1 MNKFEYISRLLA
13 ETSQRITHDGK
24 SWMKF
29 LDTSSYMFKYS
40 FTDQILIHAQRPD
53 ATVCASF
60 ETWNNKMNRWIKR
73 GSKGI
78 ALIQETRY
86 GYGLRY
92 VFDVSDTQ
100 SIKKSVKAW
109 SIDESMHDIF
119 IEELSIEFG
128 LDDIYTTLEVVLTNI
143 SKQLIEESYTDY
155 LIQLNKFNDES
166 SLMLYNE
173 YEIKQ
178 LLIRIMENSLNYV
191 LMKRC
196 QIDTSLYFDEEDFY
210 GIEMFDTVDTIGILG
225 NAYRDMSDILL
236 SRIGV
241 IARNLIKSS
250 NRTFDKSL
258 EKIENEVENKGEGGI
273 KDEHHIQSGGGLR
286 VPKSQDGQNQDNRE
300 IRNVATHIP
309 QGESERTLVRS
320 HQQKSIEHPLAADS
334 AGGTK
339 DGRSVDGADV
349 DQTSSTKQENK
360 SDGLG
365 RTYEQSQ
372 AAGGGNDSQST
383 HLQLNIGLGDI
394 DVVEK
399 TGISPFSLEY
409 LPNLLYEDIG
419 LNVSKDDIAQFFHE
433 HTDDQE
439 RADYLSQAYSD
450 TLVEV
455 FRKPEGFDY
464 KHIGYKKNGK
474 GLDIWSGTY
483 LKHETF
489 SHLTFY
495 ELQFEVAKLI
505 DSGNYILPAWRNMN
519 GLQKAY
525 RMKIL
530 NRNATVHLFA
540 YRDEM
545 MIPSQEIIVYFKQ
558 QHDDSEYGKF
568 LKDCYPQEPIE
579 WIIDDVPLGV
589 KREDDHLL
597 IYMGTFSKQKV
608 SAKYEWKHAARQVAG
623 LIISRYY
630 DPLVQ
635 IPTFEEQKNA
645 VYENEKQFQKGIY
658 FSQEEIDRI
667 LTLGSGFESGKY
679 RIYWQMKKNLSDKDN
694 AHFLKNEYGTGGRS
708 PAYGVIDEEHDS
720 HGLTL
725 TREREIGQ
733 KEIKVTLKWTQVSKR
748 IRELIAVGRYMSKK
762 EMEQYP
768 IFLERQMQQQLESQ
782 REQQEQDND
791 QDVFEESQMND
802 QAIIQK
808 EYFYKVGDDFYLG
821 IDEYTI
827 IDINEHEIYVSD
839 KNFPLFSKTFSK
851 AEFEEVLKE
860 NPLNDKLLQDVIDVQ
875 VTSQENDDTP
885 HRNDLLFNEKYPD
898 ILKYFETSSIYEAL
912 RDRDTEIDEAS
923 DLIHS
928 ELLSYVSSQNDT
940 NRELYLTY
948 MEDMSFREQIIDRLI
963 EDIYQDHSLSYRHSL
978 SNSDN
983 NTYHSL
989 YQQFEKIAP
998 HIIQG
1003 KSCYGLMK
1011 AGEDD
1016 LSLIVTRHDDEPH
1029 LIKMFHIQPIG
1040 ELEVDSPTMEFIVNN
1055 DEQTL
1060 CPVYYENNELNLI
1073 IDSRTESVLGAELM
1087 QGQMDDYAKRWFQNI
1102 IDEDYYLAN
1111 EQYYRNA
1118 HHEGIFH
1125 IDLDRDNQFR
1135 YGYQMPLREVMR
1147 YCVENDTHLPDDYFT
1162 EIEIQTIENV
1172 LSSMRIEDMEIEWDI
1187 ERDIIVVRDEDHVWA
1202 DKEIYDFLL
1211 NEAIVY
1217 EDGQPQLI
1225 NELDY
1230 DNLCYLSS
1238 IKEPIPK
1245 LTQPVHKTNYVINDD
1260 NLGVGTLKERY
1271 RNNIAAIKLL
1281 FLLEKE
1287 KRYAIK
1293 EEQDILARYVGW
1305 GGLADV
1311 FDDSKSNW
1319 TNEYQELKSLLSDEE
1334 YAAARES
1341 TLSSFYTAPIVI
1353 DAVYQILDHL
1363 DFHYGNILEP
1373 SCGIGNFFG
1382 RIPESM
1388 NQSHMYGIELD
1399 YITGRIA
1406 KQLYQMVNIAIE
1418 GYEKTNLPDSFFDV
1432 AIGNVPFGQFK
1443 VLDKRY
1449 DKLNFNIHDYFFAK
1463 TIDKVRPGGLIV
1475 FITSRYTMD
1484 KRTSTVRKYI
1494 SERAELLGAI
1504 RLPNTAFKE
1513 SAGTEV
1519 VSDIIVL
1526 KKRERP
1532 IINDEVWI
1540 STGID
1545 EEGHVINQYFIDH
1558 PEMILGTVEKCK
1570 AMHGREDITV
1580 VPFADRTLKASLD
1593 EAVSH
1598 IHGHIDEHIVDE
1610 TLDVQE
1616 EIESIPAN
1624 PEVRN
1629 YSYTLVD
1636 GDVYY
1641 RINSMMNKVVLSS
1654 RVKKRVTG
1662 LMAIRDSV
1670 RHLIELQTEDYP
1682 DSVIEQEQK
1691 KLNTLYDGF
1700 TKEYG
1705 LINSRGNKNAFRDD
1719 SSYYLLSS
1727 LENLDEDGKLESKAD
1742 MFFKRTIRKKVEVH
1756 HVENA
1761 NEALMISL
1769 AEKGKVDLDYMCE
1782 LYHQSKESI
1791 IDELHT
1797 LIYKLPHVSDEENDV
1812 YVTADEYLSG
1822 NIREKLAEAKLAAQL
1837 DPSYEE
1843 HVQALTQALPEELDA
1858 SEIGVRIGATWI
1870 PVDIYN
1876 EFMYELLGTSA
1887 FSRQHIDIVFSSYT
1901 GNWNVNGKS
1910 FEKGN
1915 IKAESVYGIPEAN
1928 AYRLIEDCLNLKQTQ
1943 IYDYITVS
1951 ENKKEAVL
1959 NKKATALAQQKQDSI
1974 KEAFQDW
1981 IWSQPERRK
1990 RLVKIYNER
1999 FNSIRPREYHG
2010 NHLSFPNMNPEIT
2023 LRPHQKDAVARILYG
2038 HNVLLAHVVGSG
2050 KTFTMVA
2057 ACMELKRL
2065 GISQKSMFVVPNH
2078 LVEQWGTE
2086 FLQLYPSANILVTTK
2101 KDFQKNRR
2109 KRLFSRIA
2117 TGDYDAVIV
2126 GQSQFEKIPMSIERQ
2141 VKTITDEIDVITKG
2155 IQDLKRNNG
2164 ARFTIKQLEKTKKNL
2179 KARLDQLNKT
2189 DRKDDLITFE
2199 ELGIDRLFVDEAHYY
2214 KNLFVYTKMR
2224 NVAGLSQSEAQK
2236 SSDMFMKCQ
2245 YINEITN
2252 EKGIV
2257 FATGTPVSNSMIE
2270 LYTMQRYLQ
2279 YKLLVKYHLVNFDS
2293 WGSTF
2298 GETVT
2303 AIELSPE
2310 GTGYRTKT
2318 RFARFYNLP
2327 ELMAMFKEVADIK
2340 TADMLN
2346 LPVPQVEYKTIAVKP
2361 SQIQKEIVDSLA
2373 ERAERVRN
2381 REVDPTQD
2389 NMLKIT
2395 NDGRKLALDQRLI
2408 NPLLPEYEGSKI
2420 NACIDDI
2427 IQTYEETSDK
2437 KLTQLVFCD
2446 MSTPSQSLKHLVEQL
2461 QKHGDAP
2468 LPYTNVYDDIAT
2480 KLIKHGI
2487 PVDEIA
2493 YMHDA
2498 NTDSQKKELF
2508 NKVRSGK
2515 VRILLGSTQKMGAG
2529 TNVQTLLIGNHDLD
2543 CPWRPSDLEQRG
2555 GRIDRQGNTNKI
2567 VTIKRYVTEQ
2577 TFDAYLYQLVEN
2589 KQKFI
2594 SQIMTSRSPVRSA
2607 EDIDEAAL
2615 TYAEIKALASGNPL
2629 IKEKMDLDV
2638 QVGKLKLAKANYL
2651 SEKYK
2656 LEDKIL
2662 QYYPKKIAIIGKQ
2675 IEGYE
2680 KDLNETST
2688 VEEFTGMTLQGQ
2700 FYDEKEKAGNALL
2713 LICQQNK
2720 TPSQEGIGQY
2730 RNFELRLSYDSFYN
2744 EYKLTLKKNTTY
2756 QVELGTDV
2764 YGNLIRIDNVINSIS
2779 KKLDIEKNLLREVEH
2794 QFETAKEEVKRP
2806 FAKEDELNEKMAR
2819 LSKINKELD
2828 IGDQNEL
2835 DIDDSHVKTNHEVIK
2850 NTDTIQ
2856 QIR

>member
-1 MNKFEYISRLLA
+1 MI
-13 ETSQRITHDGK
+13 I
-24 SWMKF
+24 
-29 LDTSSYMFKYS
+29 
-40 FTDQILIHAQRPD
+40 
-53 ATVCASF
+53 CAIF
-60 ETWNNKMNRWIKR
+60 P
-73 GSKGI
+73 
-78 ALIQETRY
+78 
-86 GYGLRY
+86 
-92 VFDVSDTQ
+92 Q
-100 SIKKSVKAW
+100 S
-109 SIDESMHDIF
+109 
-119 IEELSIEFG
+119 
-128 LDDIYTTLEVVLTNI
+128 
-143 SKQLIEESYTDY
+143 
-155 LIQLNKFNDES
+155 
-166 SLMLYNE
+166 
-173 YEIKQ
+173 
-178 LLIRIMENSLNYV
+178 
-191 LMKRC
+191 
-196 QIDTSLYFDEEDFY
+196 
-210 GIEMFDTVDTIGILG
+210 
-225 NAYRDMSDILL
+225 
-236 SRIGV
+236 
-241 IARNLIKSS
+241 
-250 NRTFDKSL
+250 
-258 EKIENEVENKGEGGI
+258 
-273 KDEHHIQSGGGLR
+273 
-286 VPKSQDGQNQDNRE
+286 
-300 IRNVATHIP
+300 
-309 QGESERTLVRS
+309 
-320 HQQKSIEHPLAADS
+320 
-334 AGGTK
+334 
-339 DGRSVDGADV
+339 
-349 DQTSSTKQENK
+349 
-360 SDGLG
+360 
-365 RTYEQSQ
+365 
-372 AAGGGNDSQST
+372 
-383 HLQLNIGLGDI
+383 
-394 DVVEK
+394 
-399 TGISPFSLEY
+399 
-409 LPNLLYEDIG
+409 
-419 LNVSKDDIAQFFHE
+419 
-433 HTDDQE
+433 
-439 RADYLSQAYSD
+439 
-450 TLVEV
+450 
-455 FRKPEGFDY
+455 
-464 KHIGYKKNGK
+464 
-474 GLDIWSGTY
+474 
-483 LKHETF
+483 
-489 SHLTFY
+489 
-495 ELQFEVAKLI
+495 
-505 DSGNYILPAWRNMN
+505 
-519 GLQKAY
+519 
-525 RMKIL
+525 
-530 NRNATVHLFA
+530 
-540 YRDEM
+540 
-545 MIPSQEIIVYFKQ
+545 
-558 QHDDSEYGKF
+558 
-568 LKDCYPQEPIE
+568 
-579 WIIDDVPLGV
+579 
-589 KREDDHLL
+589 
-597 IYMGTFSKQKV
+597 
-608 SAKYEWKHAARQVAG
+608 
-623 LIISRYY
+623 
-630 DPLVQ
+630 
-635 IPTFEEQKNA
+635 
-645 VYENEKQFQKGIY
+645 
-658 FSQEEIDRI
+658 
-667 LTLGSGFESGKY
+667 
-679 RIYWQMKKNLSDKDN
+679 
-694 AHFLKNEYGTGGRS
+694 
-708 PAYGVIDEEHDS
+708 
-720 HGLTL
+720 
-725 TREREIGQ
+725 
-733 KEIKVTLKWTQVSKR
+733 
-748 IRELIAVGRYMSKK
+748 
-762 EMEQYP
+762 
-768 IFLERQMQQQLESQ
+768 
-782 REQQEQDND
+782 
-791 QDVFEESQMND
+791 
-802 QAIIQK
+802 
-808 EYFYKVGDDFYLG
+808 
-821 IDEYTI
+821 
-827 IDINEHEIYVSD
+827 
-839 KNFPLFSKTFSK
+839 
-851 AEFEEVLKE
+851 
-860 NPLNDKLLQDVIDVQ
+860 
-875 VTSQENDDTP
+875 
-885 HRNDLLFNEKYPD
+885 
-898 ILKYFETSSIYEAL
+898 
-912 RDRDTEIDEAS
+912 
-923 DLIHS
+923 
-928 ELLSYVSSQNDT
+928 
-940 NRELYLTY
+940 
-948 MEDMSFREQIIDRLI
+948 
-963 EDIYQDHSLSYRHSL
+963 
-978 SNSDN
+978 
-983 NTYHSL
+983 
-989 YQQFEKIAP
+989 
-998 HIIQG
+998 
-1003 KSCYGLMK
+1003 
-1011 AGEDD
+1011 
-1016 LSLIVTRHDDEPH
+1016 
-1029 LIKMFHIQPIG
+1029 
-1040 ELEVDSPTMEFIVNN
+1040 
-1055 DEQTL
+1055 
-1060 CPVYYENNELNLI
+1060 
-1073 IDSRTESVLGAELM
+1073 
-1087 QGQMDDYAKRWFQNI
+1087 
-1102 IDEDYYLAN
+1102 
-1111 EQYYRNA
+1111 
-1118 HHEGIFH
+1118 
-1125 IDLDRDNQFR
+1125 
-1135 YGYQMPLREVMR
+1135 
-1147 YCVENDTHLPDDYFT
+1147 
-1162 EIEIQTIENV
+1162 
-1172 LSSMRIEDMEIEWDI
+1172 
-1187 ERDIIVVRDEDHVWA
+1187 
-1202 DKEIYDFLL
+1202 
-1211 NEAIVY
+1211 
-1217 EDGQPQLI
+1217 
-1225 NELDY
+1225 
-1230 DNLCYLSS
+1230 
-1238 IKEPIPK
+1238 IPK
-1245 LTQPVHKTNYVINDD
+1245 LTQPVHKLNYVINDD
-1260 NLGVGTLKERY
+1260 NLGAGTPKERY

-1281 FLLEKE
+1281 FSLEKQ
-1287 KRYAIK
+1287 KRHATA
-1293 EEQDILARYVGW
+1293 EEQDVLAKYVGW
-1305 GGLADV
+1305 GGLSDV

-1319 TNEYQELKSLLSDEE
+1319 ANEYHELKSLLSDEE
-1334 YAAARES
+1334 YAVARES

-1399 YITGRIA
+1399 SITGRIA

-1540 STGID
+1540 STGMD

-1598 IHGHIDEHIVDE
+1598 IHGQIDEYIVDE

-1616 EIESIPAN
+1616 EIESIPAD

-1641 RINSMMNKVVLSS
+1641 RINSMMNKVELSP

-1691 KLNTLYDGF
+1691 KLNTLYDDF

-1797 LIYKLPHVSDEENDV
+1797 LIYKLPHVSDEENDE

-1876 EFMYELLGTSA
+1876 EFMYELLETSA
-1887 FSRQHIDIVFSSYT
+1887 FSRQHIDIAFSSYT

-2010 NHLSFPNMNPEIT
+2010 DHLSFPNMNPEIT

-2310 GTGYRTKT
+2310 GYTLTGR
-2318 RFARFYNLP
+2318 
-2327 ELMAMFKEVADIK
+2327 
-2340 TADMLN
+2340 
-2346 LPVPQVEYKTIAVKP
+2346 
-2361 SQIQKEIVDSLA
+2361 
-2373 ERAERVRN
+2373 
-2381 REVDPTQD
+2381 
-2389 NMLKIT
+2389 
-2395 NDGRKLALDQRLI
+2395 
-2408 NPLLPEYEGSKI
+2408 
-2420 NACIDDI
+2420 
-2427 IQTYEETSDK
+2427 
-2437 KLTQLVFCD
+2437 
-2446 MSTPSQSLKHLVEQL
+2446 
-2461 QKHGDAP
+2461 
-2468 LPYTNVYDDIAT
+2468 
-2480 KLIKHGI
+2480 
-2487 PVDEIA
+2487 
-2493 YMHDA
+2493 
-2498 NTDSQKKELF
+2498 
-2508 NKVRSGK
+2508 
-2515 VRILLGSTQKMGAG
+2515 
-2529 TNVQTLLIGNHDLD
+2529 
-2543 CPWRPSDLEQRG
+2543 
-2555 GRIDRQGNTNKI
+2555 
-2567 VTIKRYVTEQ
+2567 
-2577 TFDAYLYQLVEN
+2577 
-2589 KQKFI
+2589 
-2594 SQIMTSRSPVRSA
+2594 
-2607 EDIDEAAL
+2607 
-2615 TYAEIKALASGNPL
+2615 
-2629 IKEKMDLDV
+2629 
-2638 QVGKLKLAKANYL
+2638 
-2651 SEKYK
+2651 
-2656 LEDKIL
+2656 
-2662 QYYPKKIAIIGKQ
+2662 
-2675 IEGYE
+2675 
-2680 KDLNETST
+2680 
-2688 VEEFTGMTLQGQ
+2688 
-2700 FYDEKEKAGNALL
+2700 
-2713 LICQQNK
+2713 
-2720 TPSQEGIGQY
+2720 
-2730 RNFELRLSYDSFYN
+2730 
-2744 EYKLTLKKNTTY
+2744 
-2756 QVELGTDV
+2756 
-2764 YGNLIRIDNVINSIS
+2764 
-2779 KKLDIEKNLLREVEH
+2779 
-2794 QFETAKEEVKRP
+2794 
-2806 FAKEDELNEKMAR
+2806 
-2819 LSKINKELD
+2819 
-2828 IGDQNEL
+2828 
-2835 DIDDSHVKTNHEVIK
+2835 
-2850 NTDTIQ
+2850 
-2856 QIR
+2856 